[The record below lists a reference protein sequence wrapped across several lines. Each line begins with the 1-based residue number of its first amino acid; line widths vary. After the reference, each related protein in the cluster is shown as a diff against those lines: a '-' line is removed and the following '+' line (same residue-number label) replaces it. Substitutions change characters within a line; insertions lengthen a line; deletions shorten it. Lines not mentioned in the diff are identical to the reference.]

1 MAQIHENGKPH
12 SRPSYWLVLVALVV
26 LTGIE
31 VAISYITGGIKIPI
45 LVGLAIIKAALVVL
59 YFMHLKFDARIY
71 ALVFIFGLVLIVPLW
86 VVIALANP

>member
-1 MAQIHENGKPH
+1 MTQLHDNGKPR
-12 SRPSYWLVLVALVV
+12 SRPNYWIVLVALVV

-31 VAISYITGGIKIPI
+31 VGISYLTGGIKIPF

-71 ALVFIFGLVLIVPLW
+71 ALVFAIGLVLIVPLW